1 MKKIKICIVEDE
13 EILRESLKDD
23 LIEAGYLVNDFDNPV
38 KALEYIQKKQCDII
52 ITDIRLPNISGLEL
66 LSKIKFLRPA
76 TFVIIMTAYGSVETA
91 VEAMKKGAYD
101 YLVKPFKK
109 EELFLTIEKVKEIK
123 SLQEKNTE
131 FQDYFC
137 NRFDFDTFIGVSNY
151 VKELKETLK
160 IVSQSNAT
168 VLITGETGTG
178 KELIA
183 NLIHYNSP
191 RRDKP
196 LIKVSCGILAND
208 VIESELFGHEKGAFT
223 GADRMRIG
231 RFEKAD
237 QGTIYLD
244 DVDDVPLGIQVKLL
258 RVLQEQEIE
267 RVGSSEPIKVDVR
280 VIASTK
286 IPLEKLIE
294 KGKFRRDLYFR
305 LNVVPIEVKP
315 LRNRKEDIIPLFI
328 HFLKQY
334 TKSENYEFEEGVVE
348 ILQNYHW
355 PGNVR
360 ELKNIAERLSILCKN
375 CKILLENLPPEL
387 FNPKFITQR
396 LDLREKNSL
405 NDILEKVEKEII
417 LKALLQ
423 TGNNKAKAAE
433 LLGLPASTLKSKIEK
448 YKINIYN

>member
-294 KGKFRRDLYFR
+294 EGKFRRDLYFR

-405 NDILEKVEKEII
+405 NDILENVEKEII

-448 YKINIYN
+448 YKINI

>member
-405 NDILEKVEKEII
+405 NDILENVEKEII

>member
-223 GADRMRIG
+223 GADRIRIG

-294 KGKFRRDLYFR
+294 EGKFRRDLYFR

-405 NDILEKVEKEII
+405 NDILENVEKEII

-448 YKINIYN
+448 YKINI